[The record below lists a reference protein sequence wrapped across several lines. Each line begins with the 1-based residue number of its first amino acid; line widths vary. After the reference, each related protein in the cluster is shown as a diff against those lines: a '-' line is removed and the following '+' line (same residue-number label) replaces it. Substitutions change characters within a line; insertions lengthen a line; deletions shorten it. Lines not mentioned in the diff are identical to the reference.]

1 MNISEKL
8 RSRIG
13 DAPRQELVRGSWRSI
28 SMCLDP
34 DAGEFLNVG
43 VAFQHGVQV
52 EIRMLDTF
60 QRLACLYD
68 GRIDQND
75 LVHHL
80 QDVEAT
86 LLSYGGN
93 LPDFI
98 GHDVRLGESLFA
110 SGTTVESV
118 VDEFFNDVVTLA
130 RPKFGAK
137 RDHFRYHSTP
147 KLRDGVLRIMEEKMR
162 LKASRIIQQGRF
174 SLKMKES
181 ANRIEVDVPLLSSD
195 AAGTIVS
202 AWYKSPLVVE
212 HNILQA
218 ASDILLITSNSDRK
232 GSISVL
238 MPSSDSGMSAE
249 EFRKVHDTAFR
260 QMDRASKAGVDVIEA
275 VSTDALANQTIEW
288 WDDRAA

>member
-8 RSRIG
+8 RKKIG
-13 DAPRQELVRGSWRSI
+13 ETTRQELVRGSWRSV
-28 SMCLDP
+28 SLCLDP

-43 VAFQHGVQV
+43 VVFQHSGKLEV
-52 EIRMLDTF
+52 RMLDSF
-60 QRLACLYD
+60 QRLTCLYD
-68 GRIDQND
+68 GRFNQND
-75 LVHHL
+75 LVHYL

-86 LLSYGGN
+86 LINFGSN
-93 LPDFI
+93 LPDHI
-98 GHDVRLGESLFA
+98 GNDIRLGAPLFA
-110 SGTTVESV
+110 SGATPESV

-130 RPKFGAK
+130 RPRLGAK

-147 KLRDGVLRIMEEKMR
+147 KLREGVIRIMEEKMR
-162 LKASRIIQQGRF
+162 LDASRIIQDGRF
-174 SLKMKES
+174 SLKMKGS
-181 ANRIEVDVPLLSSD
+181 ANRIEVDVPLLSSS

-238 MPSSDSGMSAE
+238 VPNKDSGMSSD
-249 EFRKVHDTAFR
+249 EFKKVYDTAFR
-260 QMDRASKAGVDVIEA
+260 QMDRASKAGVEVIEA
-275 VSTDALANQTIEW
+275 ASTDVLANQTIEW
-288 WDDRAA
+288 WAGKAA